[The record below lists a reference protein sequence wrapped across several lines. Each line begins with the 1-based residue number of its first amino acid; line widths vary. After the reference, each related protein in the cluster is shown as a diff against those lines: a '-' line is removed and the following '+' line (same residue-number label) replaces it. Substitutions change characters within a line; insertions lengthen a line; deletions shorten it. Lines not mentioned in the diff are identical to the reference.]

1 MDMTEVIGVRFKGA
15 GKVYYFDPAGI
26 ELKVD
31 DPVVVQTTRG
41 IELGRVATLPKQ
53 VPVSEMTQP
62 LKPVL
67 RKAEAEDLEQ
77 AEENRAKEQA
87 ALERCTQLAAKHR
100 LPLKLLSAEYGL
112 DGSRLTFFFSSEGR
126 VDFRELVRE
135 LAAIF
140 KTRVELRQLGPRDK
154 AKLCG
159 GFGRCGRPLCCAS
172 HLTEFDPVSI
182 RMAKMQDLPLNPMKI
197 SGMCGRLLCCLAYE
211 NEQYRE
217 MKERLPQIGQQVIT
231 PSGPASVIGGSP
243 LKETV
248 LVQLESQATVEL
260 PLAEVST
267 GEKIGFKR
275 DRKRRK

>member
-140 KTRVELRQLGPRDK
+140 N
-154 AKLCG
+154 AA
-159 GFGRCGRPLCCAS
+159 AS
-172 HLTEFDPVSI
+172 ADAGAPCV
-182 RMAKMQDLPLNPMKI
+182 A
-197 SGMCGRLLCCLAYE
+197 
-211 NEQYRE
+211 
-217 MKERLPQIGQQVIT
+217 
-231 PSGPASVIGGSP
+231 PA
-243 LKETV
+243 T
-248 LVQLESQATVEL
+248 
-260 PLAEVST
+260 
-267 GEKIGFKR
+267 
-275 DRKRRK
+275 